1 MQDNNTNGDWL
12 RIVEAAAATGL
23 NERSLQR
30 KVQAGE
36 LKREHRGYGRTV
48 YWIPHTLN
56 KFRSTQAAV
65 VEALQQQTRQQ
76 ADTLERATDNLDES
90 SEALRVIT
98 EGLTSRVR
106 ELEVRNDR
114 LQSGSR
120 WTMVAAACLAAGVAW
135 LSATLGERTTT
146 LETVK
151 ATSRQVADTL
161 SEVQT
166 TLATERRERADLQT
180 KFDRL
185 QNTTN
190 TTTTERDGLAALL
203 VGLSRPAEDCPEPD
217 TTPTRIVPTRVGTE

>member
-1 MQDNNTNGDWL
+1 MQEREPNGDWL
-12 RIVEAAAATGL
+12 RIVEAAAATGF
-23 NERSLQR
+23 NERTLQR
-30 KVQAGE
+30 KAHAGE
-36 LKREHRGYGRTV
+36 LKRERRGYGQTV

-65 VEALQQQTRQQ
+65 VEVLQQQTRQQ

-120 WTMVAAACLAAGVAW
+120 WTLVGAACLAVGVAW
-135 LSATLGERTTT
+135 LSATLGERTAT
-146 LETVK
+146 LETVN
-151 ATSRQVADTL
+151 ATSRQVADKL
-161 SEVQT
+161 SAVQT
-166 TLATERRERADLQT
+166 TLATEQRERLDLQT
-180 KFDRL
+180 KLDRL
-185 QNTTN
+185 QNMTN
-190 TTTTERDGLAALL
+190 TTTAERDGLAALL

-217 TTPTRIVPTRVGTE
+217 TTPTRTH